1 MHFYDVNLHNSFVFV
16 TFAPV
21 LNKMLSQFII
31 KMKKRITF
39 AAAFSFVAASV
50 FAGGLLTNT
59 NQNAAFVRN
68 FAQEGKIDL
77 TSIYTNPAGGAFLTE
92 GWHLSLNSQTAFQQ
106 RNIETTFPLFQYN
119 TENRDQ
125 KHRFEGEAIAPVVPS
140 FTLSFNKEKWS
151 LSAHFAVTGGGGKCE
166 FDKGL
171 GSFEALYSGRLYREV
186 PAAVNAKLPGQ
197 VTAALLGQGIPEA
210 YAVALVST
218 GTYSSSLTGY
228 DLDAYMRGRSYYF
241 GLQIGG
247 TYKIHDNL
255 SAFVGVR
262 GLYASCNYNGYVQD
276 ISANYSYQFNLPGAT
291 SGNGEGTESLSDYSL
306 SLNCDQTGFGVA
318 PIVGMDWKI
327 NEHWNVSAKYEAP
340 TKINLKNKSEM
351 NNFAKAQAADPAS
364 PLSQFEDGAKVRED
378 VPALLAFGVEYSPIE
393 KVRID
398 AAYHQFFDKASKKY
412 ADKQKLID
420 HNTHEFILG
429 AEYDICKL
437 ITLSAS
443 WETTRYGLGDAF
455 MNDLSFNLSN
465 NMIGG
470 GLRINATN
478 RLSIDLGYMCTFY
491 NDREVTTPTAVG
503 PKTDLYSRKNHT
515 FGIGFNLGL

>member
-1 MHFYDVNLHNSFVFV
+1 MIFVHFYDVNLHNSFIFV

-171 GSFEALYSGRLYREV
+171 GSFEAAYSGVIMQKMQTPRVL
-186 PAAVNAKLPGQ
+186 Q
-197 VTAALLGQGIPEA
+197 ALLTQGLIAQGIPAAQAEPMA
-210 YAVALVST
+210 TT
-218 GTYSSSLTGY
+218 GQFRGYSINSF
-228 DLDAYMRGRSYYF
+228 MKGRSYYF
-241 GLQIGG
+241 GLQLGG
-247 TYKIHDNL
+247 TYKFLDNL
-255 SAFVGVR
+255 SGFLGLRGV
-262 GLYASCNYNGYVQD
+262 YASCNYNGAVNPS
-276 ISANYSYQFNLPGAT
+276 IS
-291 SGNGEGTESLSDYSL
+291 YSL
-306 SLNCDQTGFGVA
+306 PAAQIENGIAALNNYGIELNCDQTGFGVA

-340 TKINLKNKSEM
+340 TKINLKNKSEIDI
-351 NNFAKAQAADPAS
+351 ASDEVKAQAAGI
-364 PLSQFEDGAKVRED
+364 LGQFEDGAKVRED

-437 ITLSAS
+437 ITVSAS

-515 FGIGFNLGL
+515 FGIGFNLDL

>member
-1 MHFYDVNLHNSFVFV
+1 
-16 TFAPV
+16 
-21 LNKMLSQFII
+21 
-31 KMKKRITF
+31 MKKRITF
-39 AAAFSFVAASV
+39 AAAFSFMAASA

-92 GWHLSLNSQTAFQQ
+92 GWHLSLNTQTAFQQ
-106 RNIETTFPLFQYN
+106 RNIETTFPLFQFN
-119 TENRDQ
+119 TENHDQ
-125 KHRFEGEAIAPVVPS
+125 KHRFEGEATAPVVPS

-171 GSFEALYSGRLYREV
+171 GSFEAAYSGV
-186 PAAVNAKLPGQ
+186 IMQKMQTPGVLQ
-197 VTAALLGQGIPEA
+197 SLLTQGLIANGIPATQAEVMA
-210 YAVALVST
+210 AT
-218 GTYSSSLTGY
+218 GQFKGYSINSF
-228 DLDAYMRGRSYYF
+228 MKGRSYYF
-241 GLQIGG
+241 GLQLGG
-247 TYKIHDNL
+247 TYKFLDNL
-255 SAFVGVR
+255 SGYLGLRGV
-262 GLYASCNYNGYVQD
+262 YASCNYNGAVNPS
-276 ISANYSYQFNLPGAT
+276 IS
-291 SGNGEGTESLSDYSL
+291 YSL
-306 SLNCDQTGFGVA
+306 PAAQIENGIAALNNYGIELNCDQTGFGVA

-327 NEHWNVSAKYEAP
+327 NDHWNVSSKYEAP
-340 TKINLKNKSEM
+340 TKINLKNKSEIDI
-351 NNFAKAQAADPAS
+351 ASDEVKAQAAGI
-364 PLSQFEDGAKVRED
+364 LGQFEDGAKVRED
-378 VPALLAFGVEYSPIE
+378 VPALLALGVEYSPIE

-412 ADKQKLID
+412 ADKQKLIN

-437 ITLSAS
+437 ITVSAS
-443 WETTRYGLGDAF
+443 WETTRYGLDDAF

-465 NMIGG
+465 NMVGG

-515 FGIGFNLGL
+515 FGIGFNLDL